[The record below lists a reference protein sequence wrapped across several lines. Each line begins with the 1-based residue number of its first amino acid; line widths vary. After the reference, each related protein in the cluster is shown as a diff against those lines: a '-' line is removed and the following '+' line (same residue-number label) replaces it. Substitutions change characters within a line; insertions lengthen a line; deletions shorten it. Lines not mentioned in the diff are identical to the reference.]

1 MGEKDDEREEKMKEE
16 KMKEEKTGAIE
27 GISETEG
34 HYKEFSTWLFC
45 SLF

>member
-1 MGEKDDEREEKMKEE
+1 MKE
-16 KMKEEKTGAIE
+16 KKKWKKTNKEENRGAIE